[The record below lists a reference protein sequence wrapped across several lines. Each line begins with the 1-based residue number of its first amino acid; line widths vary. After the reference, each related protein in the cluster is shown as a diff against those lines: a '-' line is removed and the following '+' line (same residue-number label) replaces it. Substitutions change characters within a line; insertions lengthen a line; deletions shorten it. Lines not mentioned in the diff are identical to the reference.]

1 MYTYVAEIKEVGN
14 PTILTPSL
22 TCEGMTVEG
31 LISFWGLDEPDVEW
45 YKLYQIVDCQ
55 KVELKSKA

>member
-1 MYTYVAEIKEVGN
+1 MYTYIAEIKEVGN

-45 YKLYQIVDCQ
+45 YKLYKVVDGQ
-55 KVELKSKA
+55 KVEL

>member
-22 TCEGMTVEG
+22 TCDGMTVEG
-31 LISFWGLDEPDVEW
+31 LISFCGLNEPDVEW
-45 YKLYQIVDCQ
+45 YRLYQIVNGQ
-55 KVELKSKA
+55 KVELKSKT

>member
-22 TCEGMTVEG
+22 TCDGMSVEG

-45 YKLYQIVDCQ
+45 FRLYQIVNGQ
-55 KVELKSKA
+55 KVELLT